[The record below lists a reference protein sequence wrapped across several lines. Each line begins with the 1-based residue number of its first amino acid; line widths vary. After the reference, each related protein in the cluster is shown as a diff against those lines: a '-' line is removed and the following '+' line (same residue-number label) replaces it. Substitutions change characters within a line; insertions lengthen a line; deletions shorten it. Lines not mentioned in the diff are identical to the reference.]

1 MARPVLAAL
10 CLALSLPVLAE
21 APKAP
26 PQAPPPSPTAA
37 VKCEVQSTTAAASR
51 GDPKSREAA
60 HKGLTYL
67 SRSSAEW
74 TTQHQCFGCHVQAVT
89 LEALTA
95 GKHHQYDV
103 ASKDIDAM
111 VKALKLG
118 VTAGGRVTGAAFEGS
133 AWARYDRWVDAKHT
147 DDLLTY
153 AKELVSLQA
162 QNGSLPDDDARRPVT
177 GGTMQTTFQAAQT
190 WRQAYARTADA
201 KWLPPMRKAEAF
213 LSSTTAGW
221 KQSAADVYVQDINF
235 ALLGLVASGVSR
247 SEPSAVRLQ
256 KMLLERQNQ
265 DGGWGLEKG
274 KSDAFAT
281 GQTVYALKLAG
292 YSDADAPIARAMRY
306 LVQRQHASGAWR
318 TYNSGQGGAE
328 KAETMWAVLGLV
340 TVDVASIT
348 VSGLVDGQHV
358 TDTMNLQVE
367 AADNQSGGI
376 SQLQLLVDD
385 LPVKTACGAKLAHAW
400 KTAGLKDGKHV
411 VDVIATNAKGLESR
425 RRFEVFAGNV
435 FMTQV
440 SANFDEAARKTLV
453 TLRNIADPAA
463 GGSIELEVWDVAEGN
478 NGTPKTKVFS
488 ASKKGEV
495 GAVEFAWDGKG
506 SDGKARPRGRYV
518 AKLAYRD
525 AKGAVLQN
533 ESALFLHDSEAAQR
547 QRYGEVEGNL
557 GLGGGKLASANTVVE
572 LVDDRGNVVQSTVT
586 TEQGNYR
593 FKNVDKGK
601 YRVRAKKDGFQDL
614 EQQIEA
620 APAAAPAKAVMTW

>member
-10 CLALSLPVLAE
+10 CLALSLPALAE

-26 PQAPPPSPTAA
+26 PPPAA
-37 VKCEVQSTTAAASR
+37 ESVKCEVQPTKVAASR
-51 GDPKSREAA
+51 GDPKAREAA

-74 TTQHQCFGCHVQAVT
+74 TKQHQCFGCHVQAVT

-162 QNGSLPDDDARRPVT
+162 KDGSVPDDDARRPVT

-201 KWLPPMRKAEAF
+201 KWLPPMRKAETF

-221 KQSAADVYVQDINF
+221 KSGAGVYVQDLNF

-247 SEPSAVRLQ
+247 SEPSALRLQ
-256 KMLLERQNQ
+256 RMLLERQNQ
-265 DGGWGLEKG
+265 DGGWGLEKKG
-274 KSDAFAT
+274 TSDAFAT

-358 TDTMNLQVE
+358 TDTMNLQAE
-367 AADNQSGGI
+367 ATDNQSGGI
-376 SQLQLLVDD
+376 ARLQLLVDD
-385 LPVKTACGAKLAHAW
+385 LPVHTACGGKLTHAW

-411 VDVIATNAKGLESR
+411 VDVIATNAKGQESR

-440 SANFDEAARKTLV
+440 SASFDEAAQKTLV
-453 TLRNIADPAA
+453 TLRNIADPSA

-478 NGTPKTKVFS
+478 QPTPKTKVFS
-488 ASKKGEV
+488 ASRKGEV

-506 SDGKARPRGRYV
+506 TDGKARPRGRYV

-525 AKGAVLQN
+525 AKGTVLQR
-533 ESALFLHDSEAAQR
+533 ESALFFHDSEAAQR
-547 QRYGEVEGNL
+547 QRYAEVEGQL
-557 GLGGGKLASANTVVE
+557 VLRGGKLGSANTVME
-572 LVDDRGNVVQSTVT
+572 LVDDSGNVVQSTVT

-601 YRVRAKKDGFQDL
+601 YRVRAKKEGFRDL
-614 EQQIEA
+614 EQQVEA
-620 APAAAPAKAVMTW
+620 APASAPAKAVLTY